1 VSSSHFALDAAA
13 AGPHDRHMPDTDAAR
28 GQVATRAAEVYD
40 EFFVPALF
48 AQWTEVVLDV
58 AGVRTGDR
66 VLDVGCG
73 TGVLARAAA
82 RRVGAAGEVVGLDPN
97 PGMLAVAERHP
108 EAVMWRPGVAEALPF
123 PDSCFD
129 RAVSQFVWMFLDDHT
144 AAAREL
150 CRVLAPGGSMAV
162 AVWAAVDDAPGYAAM
177 VALLERVVGED
188 AADALRAPFAIG
200 TPSDLR
206 DLLAPTF
213 PDVSVARHPGTA
225 RFDSI
230 AAWVHTEIRG
240 WTLDGMIDDTT
251 FDVLLSEAEQTLAG
265 FTDANGHVTFPV
277 TALIAAATK
286 PSP

>member
-1 VSSSHFALDAAA
+1 
-13 AGPHDRHMPDTDAAR
+13 MPDTDAAR

-48 AQWTEVVLDV
+48 AQWTGVVLDA
-58 AGVRTGDR
+58 AGVGTGGGDR
-66 VLDVGCG
+66 VLVVGCG
-73 TGVLARAAA
+73 SGVLARAAA
-82 RRVGAAGEVVGLDPN
+82 RRVGGAGQVVGLDPN
-97 PGMLAVAERHP
+97 PGMLAVAERHV
-108 EAVMWRPGVAEALPF
+108 EAVTWRPGVAEALPF

-129 RAVSQFVWMFLDDHT
+129 RVVSQFVWMFLEDHA

-150 CRVLAPGGSMAV
+150 SRALVPGGSIAV

-177 VALLERVVGED
+177 VALLERVVSED

-200 TPSDLR
+200 TPSELR

-213 PDVSVARHPGTA
+213 PDVSVACHPGTA

-251 FDVLLSEAEQTLAG
+251 FDVLLPGAEQTLAG
-265 FTDANGHVTFPV
+265 FTDADGHVTFPV
-277 TALIAAATK
+277 TALIATATK
-286 PSP
+286 PAP